1 MASQDE
7 TDIFNPQKHTKVGD
21 IFVIGGDVN
30 LYELTSTLEL
40 KNLTGRPENKIKGK
54 MFNLTHFMKNFKE
67 YIEEYMKLVETKDN
81 DPWGFATLNSYKEY
95 IIKFKK
101 SIDENFPP
109 GAYTFFDF
117 LYFCENIKVSDASNM
132 IDLNHL
138 MPFYELLKQS
148 EVCKI
153 IVDNKTAIPQFKKR
167 KSPKKSAK
175 KTPKKSSKKTPKK
188 SSKKSSKKTPKKSS
202 KKTPKK
208 KSKSSKNN

>member
-7 TDIFNPQKHTKVGD
+7 IDIFNPQKHKKVGD
-21 IFVIGGDVN
+21 IVVIGGDVN
-30 LYELTSTLEL
+30 LYEVTSRLEL
-40 KNLTGRPENKIKGK
+40 KNLTGHPENKIKDK

-67 YIEEYMKLVETKDN
+67 YMELVSTNDN
-81 DPWGFATLNSYKEY
+81 DPWGVATLDSYKEY

-101 SIDENFPP
+101 SIVENFPR
-109 GAYTFFDF
+109 GAYTFFYF

-132 IDLNHL
+132 IDLNYL

-167 KSPKKSAK
+167 KSPKKS
-175 KTPKKSSKKTPKK
+175 
-188 SSKKSSKKTPKKSS
+188 S